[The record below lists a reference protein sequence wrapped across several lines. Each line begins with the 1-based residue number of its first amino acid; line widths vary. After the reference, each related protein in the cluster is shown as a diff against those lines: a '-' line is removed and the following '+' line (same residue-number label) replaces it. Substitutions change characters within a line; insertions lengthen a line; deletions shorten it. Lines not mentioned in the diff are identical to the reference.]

1 MVDYSNALNQLNFY
15 LELSGNGKAVVSKKN
30 WQLLIYVALTFIF
43 IVQLGQVA
51 AVSVDEELDVFQ
63 CLLLCLLIL
72 FYFSIKVW

>member
-43 IVQLGQVA
+43 IV
-51 AVSVDEELDVFQ
+51 
-63 CLLLCLLIL
+63 
-72 FYFSIKVW
+72 